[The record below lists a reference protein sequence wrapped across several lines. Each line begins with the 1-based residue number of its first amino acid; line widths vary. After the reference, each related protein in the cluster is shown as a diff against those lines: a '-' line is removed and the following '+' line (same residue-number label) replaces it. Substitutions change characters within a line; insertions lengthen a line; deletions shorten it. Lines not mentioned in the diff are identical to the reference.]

1 MRRPTRYLVAI
12 LALAAGCASSSALA
26 TAAPT
31 RPGSTISPAASRA
44 RAAGARFWY
53 DVQLPLGRPRAELL
67 VNDNGSPRILDLS
80 HYQRFWRD
88 LAPLLSEWAAD
99 PRLRLNPNF
108 VAALMAK
115 ESGFDPLATSGV
127 PANGIAQMTHIAD
140 LDLQMIS
147 RETAAFRW
155 MHDEVRGWPRSAV
168 VHDSAARE
176 RRTDSMLA
184 SGRLGARSE
193 YLFDPRLAQRASM
206 FWLRILATVWTD
218 DEWPGQYGAL
228 ARGKLAS
235 GRALSEEDLLAL
247 VTVSYNQGHPYTAD
261 LVRQHGREWRR
272 HLNAESKDYLERV
285 TRFTEIFQ
293 RADRAR

>member
-1 MRRPTRYLVAI
+1 MRRPTRCLVAI
-12 LALAAGCASSSALA
+12 LVIAAGCASSTALA
-26 TAAPT
+26 TAAPR
-31 RPGSTISPAASRA
+31 RPDTIVAPVASE
-44 RAAGARFWY
+44 ARFWY
-53 DVQLPLGRPRAELL
+53 DVQLPLGRPPADSLL
-67 VNDNGSPRILDLS
+67 NDNGSPRILDLS

-88 LAPLLSEWAAD
+88 LAPSLSEWAAD

-140 LDLQMIS
+140 LDLQIIT

-155 MHDEVRGWPRSAV
+155 MHDEVRRWPRSAV

-176 RRTDSMLA
+176 RRTDSLLA
-184 SGRLGARSE
+184 SGRLDARTE
-193 YLFDPRLAQRASM
+193 YLFDPRLSQRASM
-206 FWLRILATVWTD
+206 FWLRILATIWTD
-218 DEWPGQYGAL
+218 DEWPGQHGAL
-228 ARGKLAS
+228 ARGKLA
-235 GRALSEEDLLAL
+235 GGNPLGEEDLLAL
-247 VTVSYNQGHPYTAD
+247 VTVSYNQGHPYAAD
-261 LVRQHGREWRR
+261 LVRRHGREWRR
-272 HLNAESKDYLERV
+272 HLNPESKDYLERV